1 MELFAIM
8 LSAALAL
15 LTIVFHSEVLLLI
28 ERISLRTR
36 SKRKRLILIWISLLT
51 AHAIEIWLYAGAF
64 WAGDQLGLGDLNSD
78 GTLVDYVYFSA
89 MVFTTVGFGDII
101 PTGELRMLAG
111 TEALTGLCLIA
122 WSATATYAHW
132 SDAAHQQPS

>member
-1 MELFAIM
+1 MTLLAIV

-15 LTIVFHSEVLLLI
+15 LTVVFHSDVLLLI

-36 SKRKRLILIWISLLT
+36 SKKRRLIVIWSGLLT
-51 AHAIEIWLYAGAF
+51 AHAVEIWMYAGAF
-64 WAGDQLGLGDLNSD
+64 WAGHRFGLGDLNSD
-78 GTLVDYVYFSA
+78 GSLIDYVYFSA

-101 PTGELRMLAG
+101 PTGGLRMLAG

-132 SDAAHQQPS
+132 SNAAHQEIP